1 MGLNKI
7 VMTSVQ
13 AILEQ
18 LPVLRVLKLDLS
30 KGQNMISIVDLR
42 R

>member
-1 MGLNKI
+1 M

-18 LPVLRVLKLDLS
+18 LPVLTVLKLDLF